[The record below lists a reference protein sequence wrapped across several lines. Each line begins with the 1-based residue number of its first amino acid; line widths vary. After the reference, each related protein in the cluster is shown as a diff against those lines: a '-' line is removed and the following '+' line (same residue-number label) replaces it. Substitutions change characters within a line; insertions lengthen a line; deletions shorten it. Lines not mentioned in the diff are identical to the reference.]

1 MATDLLQVVVW
12 LTPAGTLDDGGVK
25 QPAYLNFEVS
35 LLGPPAGNEMKVGP
49 FRQRPPEMTIGICG
63 SASARSP
70 RRFDNAC
77 NILRHTCSLSYGSGQ
92 RKAVCQRVQHA

>member
-1 MATDLLQVVVW
+1 MVVW

-49 FRQRPPEMTIGICG
+49 LCKTAPEMAFDKHLQQRP
-63 SASARSP
+63 
-70 RRFDNAC
+70 
-77 NILRHTCSLSYGSGQ
+77 LS
-92 RKAVCQRVQHA
+92 

>member
-1 MATDLLQVVVW
+1 MCSMSCSIWITEEVVLAADLLQVVVW

-49 FRQRPPEMTIGICG
+49 LNKTVPEMAFEKHLQQRPLC
-63 SASARSP
+63 
-70 RRFDNAC
+70 
-77 NILRHTCSLSYGSGQ
+77 
-92 RKAVCQRVQHA
+92 